1 MVIDLSAIPKFLL
14 GINWRTTA
22 GAIVPILTAL
32 PLIAKAISSG
42 TWPDTQDM
50 TIIGT
55 ALSLAWTAIFAKDK
69 NVTGGSVS
77 NVDGTSAGAP
87 VSAIHGGEVVAPALG
102 TKA

>member
-1 MVIDLSAIPKFLL
+1 MVIDVSAIMKGIL

-32 PLIAKAISSG
+32 PLIAKAFSSG

-77 NVDGTSAGAP
+77 NVDGSSAAAT
-87 VSAIHGGEVVAPALG
+87 VSVIHGGEVTTPPLVSRP
-102 TKA
+102 